1 MAHCPGFALQNLVC
15 CRSELSFST
24 DVLILSTIF
33 LATDWRGF
41 SSDRELLGRESGG
54 ELTCENEAQGA
65 TKGWIVAQ
73 S

>member
-1 MAHCPGFALQNLVC
+1 MAHCPGFSTSNLVC

-33 LATDWRGF
+33 LAMDWRRF
-41 SSDRELLGRESGG
+41 STDPELLGRESGG

-65 TKGWIVAQ
+65 PKGWIVAQ